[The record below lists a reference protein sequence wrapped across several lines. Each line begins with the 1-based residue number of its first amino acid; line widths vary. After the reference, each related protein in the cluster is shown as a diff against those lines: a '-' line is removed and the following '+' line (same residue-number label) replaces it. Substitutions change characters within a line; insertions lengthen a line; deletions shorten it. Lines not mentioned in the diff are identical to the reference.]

1 MIDAVSLYIHTI
13 IFYDRNRT
21 INVRVF
27 TRLSNMRIK
36 ASPIVVG
43 HNNTEIFAFSDPP
56 SRKNMFFRALS
67 YMGKCLLLNSFFPG
81 VTDLLFSGGK
91 IGKFSFSR
99 GSLHSW
105 VFLELLHVQCGKAY
119 FGNFYGNEENCNFS

>member
-67 YMGKCLLLNSFFPG
+67 YVGKCLLLNSFF
-81 VTDLLFSGGK
+81 SGCYGPVVFRWENRK
-91 IGKFSFSR
+91 ILIFPRIVAFVSVLGASACSMWKSVFWKF
-99 GSLHSW
+99 LW
-105 VFLELLHVQCGKAY
+105 E
-119 FGNFYGNEENCNFS
+119 